1 MEFFHGAIALLAAVV
16 LILAGLVAW
25 LYVQQSRTVQAMNT
39 LALAIT
45 APPPEIHQVH
55 VEPAVQTEQP
65 IAEADDRV
73 SVYEEDDG
81 ETTVEEEQAV
91 EASAEHDD
99 DLSSKTVSQLRD
111 ILTSKG
117 IPYNKKDSKP
127 VLLAL
132 IKATS

>member
-1 MEFFHGAIALLAAVV
+1 MHGAIALLAAVV

-25 LYVQQSRTVQAMNT
+25 LYLQQSRTVQALNT

-45 APPPEIHQVH
+45 APPQEIHQVH
-55 VEPAVQTEQP
+55 VDTAAQPVAEPVVEQ
-65 IAEADDRV
+65 ADDRV

-91 EASAEHDD
+91 EVPAEHDD

-111 ILTSKG
+111 LLTSKG

-127 VLLAL
+127 TLLAL